1 MKLFQ
6 VDAIWLRVVRTTR
19 WRIRISQWQTGVD
32 RCHERTCGKGKIVF
46 IDLSTCLSSSSVCLT
61 ICQCVGHMSVQIG
74 GHYLS
79 LKNAWNF
86 FQRADIA
93 VGAIQVMAER
103 EAVVDFS
110 VPYYD
115 MVGTTILMQLPNV
128 PTSLFKFL
136 SVLDD
141 TVWGCIVAAYF
152 VTR

>member
-1 MKLFQ
+1 
-6 VDAIWLRVVRTTR
+6 
-19 WRIRISQWQTGVD
+19 
-32 RCHERTCGKGKIVF
+32 
-46 IDLSTCLSSSSVCLT
+46 
-61 ICQCVGHMSVQIG
+61 
-74 GHYLS
+74 
-79 LKNAWNF
+79 
-86 FQRADIA
+86 
-93 VGAIQVMAER
+93 MAER

>member
-1 MKLFQ
+1 
-6 VDAIWLRVVRTTR
+6 
-19 WRIRISQWQTGVD
+19 
-32 RCHERTCGKGKIVF
+32 
-46 IDLSTCLSSSSVCLT
+46 
-61 ICQCVGHMSVQIG
+61 MSVQIG
-74 GHYLS
+74 CHYLS
-79 LKNAWNF
+79 LKNVWNV

-152 VTR
+152 VTRWTSFLIETDARTTYYKRNVWIMKGHQWS